1 MISYKPLFRL
11 LLEKNMSK
19 TQLREAIGFSTAT
32 LAKLSKGEYVSMEIL
47 DKICT
52 YMQCNIADVIEYV
65 KESGLWTIKYGG
77 NWLWV
82 YVTSIYIAK
91 NANVL

>member
-32 LAKLSKGEYVSMEIL
+32 LAKLSKGEYVSLEIL
-47 DKICT
+47 DRICT

-65 KESGLWTIKYGG
+65 KESGL
-77 NWLWV
+77 
-82 YVTSIYIAK
+82 
-91 NANVL
+91 